1 MSVGPAP
8 LRQTVSRLK
17 PIHRPTAVVAAG
29 LLLAATACEPRAP
42 TVTPGVSR
50 ALAEHRARRLDDV
63 HYDLHLVVPA
73 ARDAPIRGV
82 VSVRVAARDA
92 SFPLVLDFAAPPSN
106 VLALRVGGRQV
117 TPELRAGHVVV
128 PAEAL
133 AAGANVVDI
142 EFLAGDLSLN
152 RNADYLYTLLVPD
165 RASTAFPCF
174 DQPDLK
180 ARFTL
185 ALDLPA
191 AWVAVANGAPQPAER
206 AGDRV
211 VYRFAETEPIST
223 YLFAFAAG
231 AFKVDSAERG
241 GRLFRMY
248 HRETDAAKVERN
260 RAAIFDLHQ
269 QALRWLESY
278 TGIPYP
284 FGKFDF
290 VLLPAFQYGGMEHPG
305 AIFYRADGLLL
316 DESATQNQILGRAS
330 VIAHETAHMWF
341 GDLVTMRWFNDVWMK
356 EVFAN
361 FMAAKIVNPSFP
373 EINHDLRFFLAHYP
387 AAYDIDRSGGATPIR
402 QPLDNLREAGTLYGA
417 VIYDKAPIVMRQ
429 LELLVGPET
438 FRDGLRE
445 YLDRFRFGNATWD
458 DLVAIL
464 DRHSPEDVTAWS
476 RTWVDE
482 PGRPAVRARIARSG
496 QRIASLA
503 LEQSDPMNRGRVWN
517 QQLGVLLLLPDSTPR
532 LTARLATRAE
542 TVEAARGLPL
552 PLAVFPGA
560 DGVGYGRFD
569 LDSTS
574 LATLVAALPGLAD
587 PLARGAGWV
596 TVWDAMLEGQVP
608 PATVVGRLLDAFPNE
623 LDELNT
629 QRMLGYLADAYWR
642 YLSDDARRSWAPRV
656 EEVLWSG
663 IQRAQVRTLKAAYYR
678 TFVSTALTDG
688 AVGRLRR
695 LWMGRDSIAGLPLS
709 ENDLTRLSLE
719 LAMRGAAD
727 WSRILDTQR
736 VRIRNPDRRAQF
748 DFVRPALSPLEAVRD
763 SVFASFAQPEN
774 REHEPWVLE
783 ALSYLHHPL
792 RARHAER
799 YILPSLELLEE
810 IQRTGDIFFPG
821 RWLDATL
828 GGHNTGAATD
838 IVRGF
843 LDRQRDY
850 PARLRAKILQSA
862 DPLFR
867 AAAIV
872 PLDPP
877 VAGER

>member
-1 MSVGPAP
+1 MPA
-8 LRQTVSRLK
+8 
-17 PIHRPTAVVAAG
+17 
-29 LLLAATACEPRAP
+29 
-42 TVTPGVSR
+42 VTTGVSR
-50 ALAEHRARRLDDV
+50 KLAQHRARTLRDV
-63 HYDLHLVVPA
+63 RYDLRLEVPA
-73 ARDAPIRGV
+73 ERGAPIRGAAT
-82 VSVRVAARDA
+82 VRVLVRDA
-92 SFPLVLDFAAPPSN
+92 SFPLVLDFAAPPPN
-106 VLALRVGGRQV
+106 VLAVRVGERSV
-117 TPELRAGHVVV
+117 TPELRAGHMIL
-128 PAEAL
+128 PAGSLVEGENL
-133 AAGANVVDI
+133 VEIQFV
-142 EFLAGDLSLN
+142 AGDLSLN
-152 RNADYLYTLLVPD
+152 RSDDYLYTLLVPD
-165 RASTAFPCF
+165 RASSAFPCF

-180 ARFTL
+180 ARVTL
-185 ALDLPA
+185 MLDLPA
-191 AWVAVANGAPQPAER
+191 AWVAAANGAPGPVER
-206 AGDRV
+206 SGERV

-231 AFKVDSAERG
+231 AFNVDSAERG
-241 GRLFRMY
+241 GRRFRMY
-248 HRETDAAKVERN
+248 HRETDGAKVERN

-269 QALRWLESY
+269 QALQWLEAY

-361 FMAAKIVNPSFP
+361 FMAAKIVHPSFP
-373 EINHDLRFFLAHYP
+373 EVNHDLRFFLAHYP
-387 AAYDIDRSGGATPIR
+387 AAYDVDRTAGATPIR

-417 VIYDKAPIVMRQ
+417 MIYDKAPIVMRQ
-429 LELLVGPET
+429 LELLVGPDR
-438 FRDGLRE
+438 FREGLRE
-445 YLDRFRFGNATWD
+445 YLRRFRFGNATWD

-464 DRHSPEDVTAWS
+464 DRRSPEDVTAWS

-496 QRIASLA
+496 RRIASLA
-503 LEQSDPMNRGRVWN
+503 LDQSDPTSRGRVWN
-517 QQLGVLLLLPDSTPR
+517 QQLGVLLLLPDSVAR
-532 LTARLATRAE
+532 LTVRLAARAA
-542 TVEAARGLPL
+542 TVDPARGLPV

-574 LATLVAALPGLAD
+574 LAALIAALPDLTD

-596 TVWDAMLEGQVP
+596 TIWDAMLEGHVP
-608 PATVVGRLLDAFPNE
+608 PDTVVSRLLDAFAREP
-623 LDELNT
+623 DELNT
-629 QRMLGYLADAYWR
+629 QRMLGYLTGAYWR
-642 YLSDDARRSWAPRV
+642 YLSDEPRRFWAPRV
-656 EEVLWSG
+656 EETLWG
-663 IQRAQVRTLKAAYYR
+663 GVQRAPVRTLKAAYYR
-678 TFVSTALTDG
+678 AFVATALTDG
-688 AVGRLRR
+688 AIGRLRR
-695 LWMGRDSIAGLPLS
+695 LWMGRDNIEGLPLS
-709 ENDLTRLSLE
+709 ENDLIRLSLE
-719 LAMRGAAD
+719 LAVRGAGD
-727 WSRILDTQR
+727 WSRMLDTQR

-763 SVFASFAQPEN
+763 SVFASFATPEN

-783 ALSYLHHPL
+783 ALAYLHHPL

-828 GGHNTGAATD
+828 GGHNSPAAAA
-838 IVRGF
+838 IVGDF
-843 LDRQRDY
+843 LDRHREY
-850 PARLRAKILQSA
+850 PPRLRAKILQSA
-862 DPLFR
+862 DPVFR
-867 AAAIV
+867 AVTIV
-872 PLDPP
+872 YQSRRNSRDAVP
-877 VAGER
+877 

>member
-1 MSVGPAP
+1 LGKGRA
-8 LRQTVSRLK
+8 R
-17 PIHRPTAVVAAG
+17 AVAAAG
-29 LLLAATACEPRAP
+29 LLLAAVACQPRAP
-42 TVTPGVSR
+42 GVTAGVSR
-50 ALAEHRARRLDDV
+50 ELARHRARTLEDIR
-63 HYDLHLVVPA
+63 YDLRLVVPA
-73 ARDAPIRGV
+73 ERDAPIRGV
-82 VSVRVAARDA
+82 VSVRVAVGDA
-92 SFPLVLDFAAPPSN
+92 SFPLVLDFAAPPSSL
-106 VLALRVGGRQV
+106 LALRVGGREV
-117 TPELRAGHVVV
+117 RPDLRAGHVVV

-133 AAGANVVDI
+133 AAGENVVEI
-142 EFLAGDLSLN
+142 EFSAGDLSLN
-152 RNADYLYTLLVPD
+152 RNPDFLYTLLVPD

-191 AWVAVANGAPQPAER
+191 PWVAVANGAPRPAER
-206 AGDRV
+206 SGERV

-231 AFKVDSAERG
+231 AFQVDSAARG
-241 GRLFRMY
+241 GRWFRMY

-260 RAAIFDLHQ
+260 RAAILDLHQ
-269 QALRWLESY
+269 QALQWLEAY

-290 VLLPAFQYGGMEHPG
+290 VLVPAFQYGGMEHPG

-341 GDLVTMRWFNDVWMK
+341 GDLVTMRWFDDVWMK

-387 AAYDIDRSGGATPIR
+387 AAYDVDRTEGATPIR
-402 QPLDNLREAGTLYGA
+402 QPLDNLREAGTLYGP

-429 LELLVGPET
+429 LELLVGQET
-438 FRDGLRE
+438 FREGLRE
-445 YLDRFRFGNATWD
+445 YLDRFRFGNAAWD

-464 DRHSPEDVTAWS
+464 DRRSREDVTAWS

-482 PGRPAVRARIARSG
+482 PGRPAVRARVARSG
-496 QRIASLA
+496 ERIASLA
-503 LEQSDPMNRGRVWN
+503 LEQSDPMGRGRVWN
-517 QQLGVLLLLPDSTPR
+517 QQLGVMLLLPDSAR
-532 LTARLATRAE
+532 QHAVRLATRAA
-542 TVEAARGLPL
+542 TVHRARGLPM
-552 PLAVFPGA
+552 PQAVFPGA
-560 DGVGYGRFD
+560 DGVGYARFD

-574 LATLVAALPGLAD
+574 LAGLIAALPDLTD
-587 PLARGAGWV
+587 PLVRGVGWV
-596 TVWDAMLEGQVP
+596 TVWDAMLEGRVLP
-608 PATVVGRLLDAFPNE
+608 GTVLGRLLDGFPNE

-642 YLSDDARRSWAPRV
+642 YLPDDARRSWAPRV
-656 EEVLWSG
+656 EEVLWQG
-663 IQRAQVRTLKAAYYR
+663 IQRAELRTLKAAYYR
-678 TFVSTALTDG
+678 AFVSTALTEG
-688 AVGRLRR
+688 AVVRLRR
-695 LWMGRDSIAGLPLS
+695 LWVGRDSIEGLRLS

-719 LAMRGAAD
+719 LAVRGAAD
-727 WSRILDTQR
+727 WERLLDSQRTRIG
-736 VRIRNPDRRAQF
+736 NPDRRAQF
-748 DFVRPALSPLEAVRD
+748 DFVRPSLSPVEAVRD
-763 SVFASFAQPEN
+763 SLFASFRRPAN

-810 IQRTGDIFFPG
+810 IQRTGDIFFPA

-828 GGHNTGAATD
+828 GGHNTPAAAS

-843 LDRQRDY
+843 LDRRRDY

-867 AAAIV
+867 AAAM
-872 PLDPP
+872 LQHDR
-877 VAGER
+877 AGAGAR